1 MLFDLLLRS
10 VAEEEQI
17 DGEIWPPSGS
27 CFLLSFHGAPESV
40 GLVSCL
46 QDVGAVGDTVE
57 EGLAEAGVGE
67 DRRPLR
73 ERQVGGDD
81 DGGLLCPIGDDLEEH
96 LGSDLGQGNV
106 AHLIEGDQVP
116 LLPSGES
123 AAELAVV
130 AGFDE
135 FVDESGDGGESD
147 SLVLAACFDTECGH
161 QVSLAGAGVA
171 KEDDRLGAIQIAA
184 VGKRT
189 HLGCGDAG
197 GVEIEVFQGLGLGQF
212 CFGEP
217 PGDPALQPFFD
228 FGGEQGFEIAEV
240 GVSLARGLFGD
251 AAVLSGD
258 GGDTQGLAMRMD
270 RSFLERGG
278 NGTHRAT
285 SA

>member
-116 LLPSGES
+116 LLPSARARLS
-123 AAELAVV
+123 WLLWLASTSSLMRAATVV
-130 AGFDE
+130 
-135 FVDESGDGGESD
+135 
-147 SLVLAACFDTECGH
+147 
-161 QVSLAGAGVA
+161 
-171 KEDDRLGAIQIAA
+171 
-184 VGKRT
+184 KRT
-189 HLGCGDAG
+189 
-197 GVEIEVFQGLGLGQF
+197 
-212 CFGEP
+212 
-217 PGDPALQPFFD
+217 
-228 FGGEQGFEIAEV
+228 
-240 GVSLARGLFGD
+240 RLFWRH
-251 AAVLSGD
+251 ASTQSAVI
-258 GGDTQGLAMRMD
+258 R
-270 RSFLERGG
+270 
-278 NGTHRAT
+278 
-285 SA
+285 